1 MYKGFLIF
9 CEFSL
14 RVFLLGFSIHLSV
27 FVINAKNPVGRPKK
41 IAKIIKSESG
51 KEYTVFKMQYADF
64 VKASGS
70 AVVPKEHLGILF
82 KNHGLSQKLSALKP
96 MLFTGMKGMSR
107 LKVGGVFG
115 IVASLLAERMYK
127 MYAADG
133 ESALSNGEET
143 LNTGTVVVGSPFE
156 GPHYGAGACFLS
168 SAVIVSCIG
177 GMCYGLYNLSKKIKN
192 RYSDKINY
200 FFKKLNNLV
209 Y

>member
-51 KEYTVFKMQYADF
+51 KDYTVFKMQYTDF
-64 VKASGS
+64 LKASGS
-70 AVVPKEHLGILF
+70 SVVPKEHLGILF
-82 KNHGLSQKLSALKP
+82 KNHGLLHKLSGLKP
-96 MLFTGMKGMSR
+96 MFFTGMNR

-115 IVASLLAERMYK
+115 IVASLLVERMYT

-133 ESALSNGEET
+133 ESIPNGAET
-143 LNTGTVVVGSPFE
+143 LNTGTVGSPLE
-156 GPHYGAGACFLS
+156 GSHYGTGACFLS
-168 SAVIVSCIG
+168 SAVIVFCVG
-177 GMCYGLYNLSKKIKN
+177 GMCYGLYNLSKKVKH